1 MAEAADG
8 RRATSSRNHPR
19 EENDVKRSRKLQT
32 TAIAALALAFGVGSA
47 WAEDAIK
54 LGFVTHAQGNPFIQQ
69 IVDGAQAA
77 AKDLGVT
84 LEVSQQA
91 GGTPEGQLKAV
102 QNFVNAGAKGV
113 ATSVPGE
120 SMAKGLNE
128 LIAQGIPIVQY
139 NLLST
144 AVNAPYVGE
153 KSTQSGRILGKAIV
167 DKLGGASAS
176 GTVIIGNCFPGFPV
190 LENRAKGVQESLKAA
205 SGLKVLGPFD
215 VKVSEVE
222 NYNHWEQLYAANPDA
237 KALIGL
243 CAPDVASLGKL
254 NAANGDKF
262 VAGGYDLTEQNLA
275 AIKGGHAYV
284 TLGQSA
290 FVQGYLPIVLLVNAI
305 KAGKVADVGFYNAGT
320 QIVTADS
327 VDMGNGLPAVSY
339 DEAQKMAADPAATAA
354 YYKAWTQ
361 TLTPENLAKA
371 MQPIAA
377 EGE

>member
-1 MAEAADG
+1 VTRSKRLQSAAI
-8 RRATSSRNHPR
+8 
-19 EENDVKRSRKLQT
+19 V
-32 TAIAALALAFGVGSA
+32 ALAIGFGASSA
-47 WAEDAIK
+47 SAEDAIK

-84 LEVSQQA
+84 LEVAQQP

-128 LIAQGIPIVQY
+128 LIAAGTPIVQY

-153 KSTQSGRILGKAIV
+153 KSTESGRILGRMVV
-167 DKLGGASAS
+167 DKLGGSGAS

-205 SGLKVLGPFD
+205 AGLKVLGPFD

-254 NAANGDKF
+254 NGANGDKF
-262 VAGGYDLTEQNLA
+262 IGGGYDLTEQNLA

-305 KAGKVADVGFYNAGT
+305 KAGKVADVGFYNSGT
-320 QIVTADS
+320 QVVTADS
-327 VDMGNGLPAVSY
+327 VDMGNGLPKISY
-339 DEAQKMAADPAATAA
+339 DEAQKLAADPAATAV
-354 YYKAWTQ
+354 YYKPWTAS
-361 TLTPENLAKA
+361 LNADSIAKM